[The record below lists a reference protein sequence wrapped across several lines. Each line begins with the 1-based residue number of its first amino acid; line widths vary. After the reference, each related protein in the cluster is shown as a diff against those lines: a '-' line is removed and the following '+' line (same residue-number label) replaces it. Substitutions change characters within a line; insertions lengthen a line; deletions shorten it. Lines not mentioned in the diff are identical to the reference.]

1 MTETVGHHNPRWI
14 SHRITAH
21 KMHRRG
27 ASIDAIADHLRVAK
41 RSVHRYLALE
51 CPEPPPVESEIN
63 LSDFHMQ
70 GACGAFPELDWTSR
84 SQLEQTE
91 CKAVCAH
98 CPVLAQC
105 RTWGLTKGRDECGV
119 WGGLTKE
126 ERRRQAGRNQRT
138 KNGQRPDVVAVRGQ
152 GAA

>member
-21 KMHRRG
+21 RMHRRG
-27 ASIDAIADHLRVAK
+27 QSIDAIADHLRVST
-41 RSVHRYLALE
+41 RSVHRYLALP
-51 CPEPPPVESEIN
+51 CPEPPPAEAEVN
-63 LSDFHMQ
+63 LIDFHIQ
-70 GACGAFPELDWTSR
+70 GACGAFPELNWMSR
-84 SQLEQTE
+84 SQLEQAE

-126 ERRRQAGRNQRT
+126 ERRRHAGRSRAEKT
-138 KNGQRPDVVAVRGQ
+138 AQRPDVVAVRGQ